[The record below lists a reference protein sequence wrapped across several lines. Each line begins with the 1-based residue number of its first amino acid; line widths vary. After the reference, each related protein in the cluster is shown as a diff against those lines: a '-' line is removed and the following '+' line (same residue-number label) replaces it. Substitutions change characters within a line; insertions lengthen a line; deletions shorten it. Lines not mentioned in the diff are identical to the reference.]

1 MVKMSLKKI
10 LGRAFITLTALQ
22 TIIVEVEA
30 TLNDR
35 PLTYLSST
43 TEDPEPLT
51 PSHLLCGH
59 RIVPLPHPIARLY
72 PLEVSADE
80 HSTVSTDDGAEGPSQ
95 EETEQR
101 DDHDDSDTRGQRP
114 VRMAM
119 VKARDQVAEWSRILR
134 RPPEDVEDN

>member
-1 MVKMSLKKI
+1 MVKVSLKKL

-35 PLTYLSST
+35 PLTYLSSN

-59 RIVPLPHPIARLY
+59 RIASLPHPLTEDDESFDPDYYTSNQMRSARNITT
-72 PLEVSADE
+72 PPSS
-80 HSTVSTDDGAEGPSQ
+80 HDG
-95 EETEQR
+95 R
-101 DDHDDSDTRGQRP
+101 
-114 VRMAM
+114 
-119 VKARDQVAEWSRILR
+119 KNI
-134 RPPEDVEDN
+134 

>member
-1 MVKMSLKKI
+1 MVKVSLKKL

-35 PLTYLSST
+35 PLTYLSSN

-59 RIVPLPHPIARLY
+59 RIASLPHPLTEDDESFDPDYYTSNQMRSARNITT
-72 PLEVSADE
+72 PLPV
-80 HSTVSTDDGAEGPSQ
+80 TM
-95 EETEQR
+95 EE
-101 DDHDDSDTRGQRP
+101 
-114 VRMAM
+114 
-119 VKARDQVAEWSRILR
+119 RIFNSLER
-134 RPPEDVEDN
+134 ISLSYRYK